1 MSRIFLPARCAK
13 KQRGSSLVFVTIALT
28 VLLGFFALAIDVAH
42 YLVVRNELQNAADAA
57 ALSGAS
63 NLYPVDGVTNAPNFS
78 LASSKALSAIS
89 LNSANNTLLVTG
101 DTSVTGYWNITGS
114 PTGLHATQGLN
125 DLPAVQVIIKKSGAE
140 NGGGVASIFAGV
152 LGVNSMDGAA
162 VAVAVAGAS
171 PSFTSKSLFPVAIS
185 QCMYD
190 HYWDSVANQSRTGL
204 PVSFTIGSTDSVACP
219 SPAPAPVAQWTLLGS
234 SVDIAVLIENVR
246 VSNLMPKISI
256 SDTLSIIAPP
266 SSTDSQT
273 YSDLANS
280 CAVINGPCEYVLVP
294 VVSSPLDPAV
304 VQTVL
309 GFACIHIISA
319 VAGTPTV
326 TLQMASID
334 NTPACKMSNSGGNGP
349 IYGAAIPP
357 KLVNYSGNPP

>member
-1 MSRIFLPARCAK
+1 MSRRFPPARCAK
-13 KQRGSSLVFVTIALT
+13 KQQGTSLIFVTIALT
-28 VLLGFFALAIDVAH
+28 ALLGFFALAIDVAH

-78 LASSKALSAIS
+78 LASSNALSAVS
-89 LNSANNTLLVTG
+89 LNSANNTVLVTG

-140 NGGGVASIFAGV
+140 NGGGIATIFAGV
-152 LGVNSMDGAA
+152 LGINSMDEAA

-171 PSFTSKSLFPVAIS
+171 PGFTSKSMFPVAIS

-190 HYWDSVANQSRTGL
+190 YYWDPVANQSRTGL
-204 PVSFTIGSTDSVACP
+204 PVSFTIGSTDNVACP
-219 SPAPAPVAQWTLLGS
+219 SPTPAPIAQWALLGS
-234 SVDIAVLIENVR
+234 SGAIPDLIFNVSQSK
-246 VSNLMPKISI
+246 VTPKFSI
-256 SDTLSIIAPP
+256 GDTLSIIAPP

-273 YSDLANS
+273 YSDNANS

-294 VVSSPLDPAV
+294 VVNSPLDPAL
-304 VQTVL
+304 VQTIL

-319 VAGTPTV
+319 AAGTPTV
-326 TLQMASID
+326 TLQMASIN
-334 NTPACKMSNSGGNGP
+334 NTPACKMSDSGGNGP
-349 IYGAAIPP
+349 FYGAAIPP